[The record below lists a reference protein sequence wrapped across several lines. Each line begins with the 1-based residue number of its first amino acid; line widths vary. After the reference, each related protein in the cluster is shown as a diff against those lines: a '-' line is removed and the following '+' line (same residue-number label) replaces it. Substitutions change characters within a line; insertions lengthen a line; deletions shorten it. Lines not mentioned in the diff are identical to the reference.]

1 MDRII
6 KYVNKNNGVN
16 ITLQYSTPSE
26 YLDALK
32 ADKVVWPTKYDDGFP
47 YADNKEDFWTGFF
60 SSRPTKKKMTK
71 DASSNLHASQKLM
84 AQKVISLNVQ
94 DSKVKEIKQV
104 KQDFF
109 DVMGVL
115 QHHDAITGTEQQH
128 VADDYTMTLAH
139 SQFKSNKVYSQLLKE
154 KMKQITGLSSDQ
166 VVTCPQNETVA
177 ACPQAKE
184 SLKSFVVI
192 AHNQQAHSNKQFVR
206 ILLPSNKYTAMVWS
220 KD

>member
-1 MDRII
+1 
-6 KYVNKNNGVN
+6 
-16 ITLQYSTPSE
+16 
-26 YLDALK
+26 
-32 ADKVVWPTKYDDGFP
+32 
-47 YADNKEDFWTGFF
+47 
-60 SSRPTKKKMTK
+60 
-71 DASSNLHASQKLM
+71 
-84 AQKVISLNVQ
+84 
-94 DSKVKEIKQV
+94 
-104 KQDFF
+104 
-109 DVMGVL
+109 MGVL

-192 AHNQQAHSNKQFVR
+192 SHNQQAHSNKQLVR

-220 KD
+220 KDQLKFVDSQNFDILEQPHFKQGANKNGETESDFMMFVDLPLLPNEVGFVKVVQTTSDH